1 MLRNV
6 GGLATMKEKRY
17 LSLMDFFKVYAFVCG
32 ESHFHVGRQFGT
44 NAGTG

>member
-6 GGLATMKEKRY
+6 GGLAAMKEKRD
-17 LSLMDFFKVYAFVCG
+17 LSLMIFLVYAFVCG
-32 ESHFHVGRQFGT
+32 EPCFHVGRQFGR